1 MQISII
7 KSTIEIYMFYWQ
19 INEINF
25 EENKIRTLYPMN
37 KFVLIHRTIPNAQ
50 KVDFPKIPNSTIN
63 INNILILKQKHRPYN
78 LLTIKHCTVRLTCSF
93 PLRIK
98 KKQNNYNV
106 CCQTHAVNNPNKS
119 TSNVIMTEFRR
130 DTYTETGW
138 SAPGWWPTWRS
149 VVGDWTARP
158 VGRSVYWQLG
168 GQRSWR
174 QRRSWWSSSG
184 ACRPV
189 EQWTSPPLVP
199 PPPPLLRTHSP
210 VLCRSHRP
218 LS

>member
-1 MQISII
+1 MRSTLKKT
-7 KSTIEIYMFYWQ
+7 KSEPPSLW
-19 INEINF
+19 INLCWYKEQF
-25 EENKIRTLYPMN
+25 PMP
-37 KFVLIHRTIPNAQ
+37 KKLI
-50 KVDFPKIPNSTIN
+50 FPKFPNSTININ
-63 INNILILKQKHRPYN
+63 INNILILKQNHRPYN
-78 LLTIKHCTVRLTCSF
+78 LLTIKHCTVRLTCSL

-189 EQWTSPPLVP
+189 EQWISPPLVP

-210 VLCRSHRP
+210 VLCRSHHP